1 VEICK
6 GIHQLKVPIPDNPLE
21 YLNAYL
27 IEGREG
33 FLMIDTGW
41 YTPEAFS
48 ALKKGVKG
56 LGIVFT
62 DIADIVV
69 THVHPDHYGLVGR
82 IKQASPQTRLS
93 MHRWEASL
101 IEPRYIEFSELSKK
115 TATMLQRHGLPQSQL
130 DGPGAASMSALKH
143 LTLTL
148 PDSIFHGGEIITT
161 GIFDLE
167 IIWTPGHAPGHICLY
182 ESENQ
187 LLFSGDHVLPVIT
200 PNVSYHIQSGDNPLG
215 DYLSALHKL
224 KNLPV
229 KKVLPAH
236 EEIFTDLP
244 TRMEEI
250 AAHHQR
256 REAEIRQTI
265 AEEPHSAYEISS
277 QITWEVPD
285 LTWEDFPPMLRRS
298 AIQETIAHLEYMRWE
313 GTVSRIIDE
322 TSVSYLSR

>member
-1 VEICK
+1 
-6 GIHQLKVPIPDNPLE
+6 
-21 YLNAYL
+21 
-27 IEGREG
+27 
-33 FLMIDTGW
+33 
-41 YTPEAFS
+41 
-48 ALKKGVKG
+48 
-56 LGIVFT
+56 
-62 DIADIVV
+62 
-69 THVHPDHYGLVGR
+69 
-82 IKQASPQTRLS
+82 
-93 MHRWEASL
+93 
-101 IEPRYIEFSELSKK
+101 
-115 TATMLQRHGLPQSQL
+115 
-130 DGPGAASMSALKH
+130 MSALKH

-167 IIWTPGHAPGHICLY
+167 IIWTPGHSPGHICLY